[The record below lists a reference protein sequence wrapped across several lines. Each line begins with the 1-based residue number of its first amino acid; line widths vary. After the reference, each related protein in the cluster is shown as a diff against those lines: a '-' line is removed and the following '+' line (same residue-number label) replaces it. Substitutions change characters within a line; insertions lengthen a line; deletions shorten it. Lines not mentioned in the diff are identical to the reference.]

1 MAKEVFVVSSERD
14 GVKENLKVF
23 GDFDRAEDFAL
34 AIEKQITD
42 GTNEVVLIEGFILE

>member
-34 AIEKQITD
+34 GLEKQIKDRQTE
-42 GTNEVVLIEGFILE
+42 TVLIEGFILD